1 MEGQMEFLSNEQAVA
16 RMCERA
22 AVRGAQQ
29 YLAAHH
35 LKADSAAL
43 SACIMSWIKAK
54 LPEAVNDAMD
64 AFKIPG
70 MEKIAEATF
79 AATMVQAGIEAA
91 KEAGFPA

>member
-1 MEGQMEFLSNEQAVA
+1 MEFLGNEQAVA

-43 SACIMSWIKAK
+43 SACIMSWIKIK
-54 LPEAVNDAMD
+54 LPEAINDAMD
-64 AFKIPG
+64 AYNCG
-70 MEKIAEATF
+70 MKDAGDATF
-79 AATMVQAGIEAA
+79 KATMALAGIEAA
-91 KEAGFPA
+91 KESGFPA